1 MLPMLISSFCT
12 LQFYAQQADPHVVQ
26 DQTLEA
32 LEAYLYQLPGFHSGI
47 QWKQEMHAIWNNNQP
62 SGQHP
67 SSQNKQLTTFPDQ
80 HDKIPSK
87 E

>member
-47 QWKQEMHAIWNNNQP
+47 Q
-62 SGQHP
+62 
-67 SSQNKQLTTFPDQ
+67 
-80 HDKIPSK
+80 
-87 E
+87 